1 MNTTSDLKTNPL
13 QARTSLI
20 TFHRYYIGDSEK
32 SSSLKGE
39 MSLSIKISI
48 YTPPQKKQKLSVKQ
62 TYFLA
67 QNARGKLSNEAAKSD
82 HDLRL
87 LVGHASMLDSLMR
100 DLADAEQAQRR
111 WCNRSL
117 SGARDDEKPE
127 QEHVETIEE
136 EPKADWEE
144 EDTES
149 SDGESESD
157 EEEQLKSTTI
167 NITQD
172 VDADMEKN
180 DETYADLA
188 LTRTASRH
196 SPSELTADSEPD
208 SDEDHMQPPPP
219 NPIIDALTETQRQ
232 AIATTS
238 FYKSKEALISP
249 AKSLEEEGL
258 YLPSRL
264 WPTIIAAY

>member
-20 TFHRYYIGDSEK
+20 TFHRYYIGNSGK

-39 MSLSIKISI
+39 MSLSITFAPSANTSKAKISI
-48 YTPPQKKQKLSVKQ
+48 YTPQKKQKLSVKQ

-87 LVGHASMLDSLMR
+87 LVGHAIMLDSLMR

-117 SGARDDEKPE
+117 SSARDDEKPE

-136 EPKADWEE
+136 ELKADWEE

-149 SDGESESD
+149 SDEESESD

-196 SPSELTADSEPD
+196 SPSELTADSEQTR
-208 SDEDHMQPPPP
+208 MKTTC
-219 NPIIDALTETQRQ
+219 NRRRQ
-232 AIATTS
+232 IQSSTS
-238 FYKSKEALISP
+238 
-249 AKSLEEEGL
+249 
-258 YLPSRL
+258 
-264 WPTIIAAY
+264 